1 MTLQLLLVR
10 HGESEG
16 NHAGMFTGHS
26 ASPLT
31 ARGRAQ
37 AEAVGVALSEPPP
50 DTIYASDLPRA
61 MDTAAPLARRLGIPV
76 VTQKA
81 LRERDMGAWVGVTF
95 ADVQARWPADW
106 SRLIDRD
113 PDHVPPDGES
123 HRDCGTRVAAA
134 IDAIVAAHPEGR
146 VVVVSHGVAIHHMLR
161 HLLRITSWQTLFHVE
176 NCAVQRLS
184 IDAKGIV
191 RVLGLNDAR
200 HLLSV
205 EA

>member
-26 ASPLT
+26 PSPLS

-37 AEAVGVALSEPPP
+37 AEAVGVALAAPPP
-50 DTIYASDLPRA
+50 DAIYSSDLVRA
-61 MDTAAPLARRLGIPV
+61 MDTAAPLARAVGAEVITRV
-76 VTQKA
+76 A

-95 ADVQARWPADW
+95 ADVEARWPGDW
-106 SRLIDRD
+106 QKVLDRD
-113 PDHVPPDGES
+113 PDHCPPGGES
-123 HRDCGTRVAAA
+123 HRACGARVSAA
-134 IDAIVAAHPEGR
+134 IDEIVRAHPTGR

-161 HLLRITSWQTLFHVE
+161 HLLRIDGWRTLFHVE

-184 IDAKGIV
+184 VSPTGIV
-191 RVLGLNDAR
+191 RVVGLNDAR
-200 HLLSV
+200 HLVAV
-205 EA
+205 E